1 MKIITIFAE
10 KLFAFQYPQ
19 ETKNEYVRLMD
30 MWNDPEYLVK
40 YAIDNEAYL
49 PIYLSIED
57 FVEKIMEDVENLE
70 ETLISHSKGEFQTFD
85 ICFQPL
91 HDTEFRHKILSLQ
104 KKKCKYLRLYAI
116 KIDENCFVITGGAIK
131 LTRTMQ
137 QHPDTNI
144 ELVKLEQCKSYL
156 QNNNIFD
163 NDSFYELTT
172 ERL

>member
-1 MKIITIFAE
+1 MRIITIFAK

-19 ETKNEYVRLMD
+19 ETKDEYVRLLD

-40 YAIDNEAYL
+40 YAENNKSYIPL
-49 PIYLSIED
+49 YLSIED
-57 FVEKIMEDVENLE
+57 FVEEIMEDVEILE
-70 ETLISHSKGEFQTFD
+70 ETLISHSKGKFQTLD

-91 HDTEFRHKILSLQ
+91 HNIEFQHKILSLQ

-116 KIDENCFVITGGAIK
+116 KIDANCFVITGGAIK

-137 QHPDTNI
+137 EHPDTNI
-144 ELVKLEQCKSYL
+144 ELLKLERCKNYL

-163 NDSFYELTT
+163 DDSFYELTT
-172 ERL
+172 E